1 MKSYLQG
8 LITGGALVLAFMVLT
23 GQKHGHKDNHGHHDI
38 DDIMHKLEDLEGR
51 IKNIEVG
58 EEIFN
63 SYIDTTL
70 PKNER
75 KKILLSQ
82 FEFECK
88 CSLCL
93 GRNDLFF

>member
-8 LITGGALVLAFMVLT
+8 LITGGSLILAFIVLT

-58 EEIFN
+58 VYCYNVEWYWF
-63 SYIDTTL
+63 L
-70 PKNER
+70 
-75 KKILLSQ
+75 
-82 FEFECK
+82 
-88 CSLCL
+88 
-93 GRNDLFF
+93 